1 MKYRLIKPLIAL
13 IASVLMLSGP
23 LLAQAGCVENML
35 SLANQ
40 HRHTAL
46 ILSGPLTQVAQHQA
60 QNMAWSDDLS
70 GDLPVSEIE
79 AAGYTKSRL
88 GLIAAAGHRSPAE
101 AIRYWMNSQS
111 RDDILDKNYTDV
123 GIGCAFEPSSSYQ
136 YYWVVIFGGEL
147 QSQAGY
153 AGSRFTQTTQE
164 RQTSL
169 LTLTNQKRRAALVYS
184 QLAFSEQLTQVAQR
198 MAQNPHSRLQGD
210 LPSSEI
216 RAAGYSKSHLGLIL
230 AAGYSSPAEVL
241 NFWMD
246 SQSGT
251 ILDKSFTDI
260 GIGYVFDSFSP
271 YRHHWVV
278 IFGGEQQSQAGYA
291 GSRFT
296 QTTQERQIAQKVLA
310 LTNVKRRTA
319 LRISEQLTQVAQQ
332 MAQNPRSRLKAVVP
346 VDKIQATG
354 YGKPQLGL
362 IIAAGYRSPAEVLNY
377 WMRSQSRTLLDESF
391 TDVGIGYVLDSS
403 SRYRHHW
410 VVIFGGGQS
419 QAPRTDWSSDITS
432 QEPQTT
438 PKFGASDESKRPVAP
453 AVSGGRQ
460 PQTPRTDLGSNQ
472 TSQEPQ
478 TTPKFGASDESKRP
492 TAPAVSG
499 DGRPQTPRTDLGSN
513 QTSQEP
519 QTTPKFGAS
528 DESKRPTAPA
538 VSGDGRPQTP
548 RTDLRSNQTSQEPQ
562 TTPKF
567 GASDESKR
575 PTAPA
580 VSGDGRP
587 TERRMALMTQERQTS
602 LLTLTNQKRRAA
614 FIYSQLAFS
623 EQLNQ
628 VAQRMVQ
635 DPNKRLE
642 GDLPSAEIRA
652 MGYRKSRLGLILA
665 AGYSSPTEV
674 LNFWMDSQSGTI
686 LDESFTDVGIGY
698 VFDPASTYRHYWVV
712 IFGGD

>member
-241 NFWMD
+241 DFWMA

-278 IFGGEQQSQAGYA
+278 IFGGELQSQAGYA

-346 VDKIQATG
+346 VDEIQATG

-499 DGRPQTPRTDLGSN
+499 DGRPQTPRTDL
-513 QTSQEP
+513 
-519 QTTPKFGAS
+519 
-528 DESKRPTAPA
+528 
-538 VSGDGRPQTP
+538 
-548 RTDLRSNQTSQEPQ
+548 RSNQTSQEPQ

-567 GASDESKR
+567 GASD
-575 PTAPA
+575 
-580 VSGDGRP
+580 
-587 TERRMALMTQERQTS
+587 
-602 LLTLTNQKRRAA
+602 
-614 FIYSQLAFS
+614 
-623 EQLNQ
+623 
-628 VAQRMVQ
+628 
-635 DPNKRLE
+635 
-642 GDLPSAEIRA
+642 
-652 MGYRKSRLGLILA
+652 
-665 AGYSSPTEV
+665 
-674 LNFWMDSQSGTI
+674 
-686 LDESFTDVGIGY
+686 
-698 VFDPASTYRHYWVV
+698 
-712 IFGGD
+712 